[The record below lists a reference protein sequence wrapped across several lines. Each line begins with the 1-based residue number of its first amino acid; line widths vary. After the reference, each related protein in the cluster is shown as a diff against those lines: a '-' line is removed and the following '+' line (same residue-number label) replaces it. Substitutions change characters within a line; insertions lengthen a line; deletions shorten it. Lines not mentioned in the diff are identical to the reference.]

1 MAEGRFRDLP
11 GEGRPLVFDD
21 NPFEPPEARMAN
33 RILKNAGFAP
43 PWVEIGHDVDHHLL
57 VVERTRQRIHDAVV
71 RRRTDRVTFEQR
83 ARALVWEYVQAI
95 ERLNESIDKFNI
107 AVPIISLQKSRL
119 SIRRELNRLERAGL
133 PIPEY
138 RESNP
143 G

>member
-11 GEGRPLVFDD
+11 GEGRPFIFDD

-43 PWVEIGHDVDHHLL
+43 PWVEIGHDVDHYLL
-57 VVERTRQRIHDAVV
+57 VVERTRQRLHDAMV
-71 RRRTDRVTFEQR
+71 RRNDDRILFQQR
-83 ARALVWEYVQAI
+83 ALALVREYIQAI
-95 ERLNESIDKFNI
+95 EQLNEAIDQFNI
-107 AVPIISLQKSRL
+107 AVPIISLQKSRF
-119 SIRRELNRLERAGL
+119 SIRRELARLERAGL

-138 RESNP
+138 RESIS